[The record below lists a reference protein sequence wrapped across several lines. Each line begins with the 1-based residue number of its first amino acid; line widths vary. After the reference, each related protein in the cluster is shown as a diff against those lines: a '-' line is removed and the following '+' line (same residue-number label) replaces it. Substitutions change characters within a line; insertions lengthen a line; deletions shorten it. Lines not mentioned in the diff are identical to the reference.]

1 MSGTLTSSVWG
12 VLSVGQEM
20 SPTRKFQGRKPEFRV
35 QWLCS
40 MCSSDVWWD
49 LRDTLQAQD
58 GGEHSLEKTTQE
70 EAQACGGCQA
80 CVIQHPTPASTN

>member
-1 MSGTLTSSVWG
+1 MGGALARTLELDTYLPPVVVVSLGLLGNDASFSAPSVSGTLTSSVWG

-40 MCSSDVWWD
+40 MCSSDVW
-49 LRDTLQAQD
+49 
-58 GGEHSLEKTTQE
+58 
-70 EAQACGGCQA
+70 
-80 CVIQHPTPASTN
+80 